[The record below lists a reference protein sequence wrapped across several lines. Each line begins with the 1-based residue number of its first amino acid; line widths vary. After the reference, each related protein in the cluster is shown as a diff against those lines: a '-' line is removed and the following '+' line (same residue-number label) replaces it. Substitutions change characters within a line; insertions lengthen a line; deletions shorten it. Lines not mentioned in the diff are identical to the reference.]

1 MQKHGQWSNL
11 KRLEVLLRLG
21 WALQAHAVL
30 ARNLQKFSLLWWKS
44 VCVSGKRLSA
54 KKEFGTAVCW
64 RHFQPWDAGGERQKG
79 QVSNTQY
86 FSLSWS
92 LYFCNYGHKVY
103 LFIFFSFSFL
113 PLLCCHA
120 SARGA
125 QLPTFTNCCWQDT
138 SQRMFSTGEQNPAAP
153 SAPYQHRAG
162 CTIPAVC
169 VLLLELSGP
178 PGVTDP
184 PAGWPAWHSSRHW
197 PGATG
202 RRWAGWE
209 TSPRF
214 PPARFRHRMK
224 RRPL

>member
-64 RHFQPWDAGGERQKG
+64 RHFQPGDAGGERQKG

-103 LFIFFSFSFL
+103 LFFLFFSLFL
-113 PLLCCHA
+113 FFPRFAATQVLEEHSSPHSLTAAGKTRVKEC
-120 SARGA
+120 SARESKPW
-125 QLPTFTNCCWQDT
+125 LPPLHLTNI
-138 SQRMFSTGEQNPAAP
+138 EL
-153 SAPYQHRAG
+153 
-162 CTIPAVC
+162 AVQFQPC
-169 VLLLELSGP
+169 VSFCR
-178 PGVTDP
+178 
-184 PAGWPAWHSSRHW
+184 S
-197 PGATG
+197 
-202 RRWAGWE
+202 
-209 TSPRF
+209 F
-214 PPARFRHRMK
+214 PD
-224 RRPL
+224 LQG